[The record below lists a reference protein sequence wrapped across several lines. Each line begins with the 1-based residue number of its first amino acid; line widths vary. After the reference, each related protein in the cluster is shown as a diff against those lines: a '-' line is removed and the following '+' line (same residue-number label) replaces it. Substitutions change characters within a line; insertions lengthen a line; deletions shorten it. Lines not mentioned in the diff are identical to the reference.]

1 VEEIIRAASSNQPSP
16 SHTVQQRP
24 HQPQQQQQQHLQQ
37 QHQHNHQQKA
47 KDKNVDKMNGV
58 SGLFKTLNISN
69 LDVSFNASFAGSPAG
84 KKRDELNQEKALL
97 IKSFALQGKDRSI
110 RTWNE
115 ENSRVQSAK
124 SKTEP
129 DSTKATSQPSKP
141 TIQVKFKF

>member
-1 VEEIIRAASSNQPSP
+1 M
-16 SHTVQQRP
+16 
-24 HQPQQQQQQHLQQ
+24 
-37 QHQHNHQQKA
+37 

-129 DSTKATSQPSKP
+129 DSTKTTSQPSKP